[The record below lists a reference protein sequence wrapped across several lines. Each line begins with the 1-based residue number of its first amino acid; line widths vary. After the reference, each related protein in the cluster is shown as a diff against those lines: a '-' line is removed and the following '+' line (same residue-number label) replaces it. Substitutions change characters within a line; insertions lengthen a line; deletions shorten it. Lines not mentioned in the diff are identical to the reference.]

1 MDTSDSKKVALKV
14 LGITYSQIQ
23 SGAYALVLSEIE
35 GTKRLPIIIG
45 TSEAQSIAIEIENL
59 VPPRPLT
66 HDLFISAFKAFDI
79 ILKEIYI
86 YKFEEG
92 VFSSQLMLVDKN
104 GDEKI
109 VDSRTSDAISL
120 ALRTKSPI
128 YVSSEVLARAG
139 VEFDEELE
147 SGDKDTISNEQ
158 STSLSSAL
166 DDAVKREDY
175 EEASRLRDLIRKEKA
190 KEGGA
195 ESGSV

>member
-1 MDTSDSKKVALKV
+1 MLFRS
-14 LGITYSQIQ
+14 
-23 SGAYALVLSEIE
+23 LVLSEIE

>member
-1 MDTSDSKKVALKV
+1 MTGVQTCA
-14 LGITYSQIQ
+14 
-23 SGAYALVLSEIE
+23 
-35 GTKRLPIIIG
+35 LPIW
-45 TSEAQSIAIEIENL
+45 
-59 VPPRPLT
+59 
-66 HDLFISAFKAFDI
+66 
-79 ILKEIYI
+79 
-86 YKFEEG
+86 
-92 VFSSQLMLVDKN
+92 
-104 GDEKI
+104 DEKI

>member
-45 TSEAQSIAIEIENL
+45 TSEAQSIAIEIETL

-66 HDLFISAFKAFDI
+66 HDLFISAFIAFDI